1 MKFEDLVFKETGLFQ
16 IINEKHYQAKV
27 FFSNGYGAS
36 VIYGYGSYGN
46 DEAPYELAIIKGNDE
61 DFAIVYD
68 TPITDNVVT
77 YQTAEQITEL
87 LEKIEALP
95 EVSNG

>member
-16 IINEKHYQAKV
+16 TINKKHYQAKV
-27 FFSNGYGAS
+27 FFPNGYGAS
-36 VIYGYGSYGN
+36 VIYGYGVYGS
-46 DEAPYELAIIKGNDE
+46 DKAPYELAIIKGNDV
-61 DFAIVYD
+61 DFVIVYD
-68 TPITDNVVT
+68 TPITDDVVS

-95 EVSNG
+95 EVEQ

>member
-1 MKFEDLVFKETGLFQ
+1 MKFEDLVFKETGLFRL
-16 IINEKHYQAKV
+16 IDEKHYQAKV

-36 VIYGYGSYGN
+36 VIYGYGVYGS
-46 DEAPYELAIIKGNDE
+46 DEAPYELAVIKGNDE
-61 DFAIVYD
+61 DFEIVYD
-68 TPITDNVVT
+68 TPITDEVVS

-95 EVSNG
+95 EV